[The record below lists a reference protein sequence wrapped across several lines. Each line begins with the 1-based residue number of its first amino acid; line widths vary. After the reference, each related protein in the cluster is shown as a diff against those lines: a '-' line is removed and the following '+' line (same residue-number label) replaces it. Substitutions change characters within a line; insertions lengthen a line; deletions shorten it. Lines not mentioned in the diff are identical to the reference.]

1 MNNVLNMQLIEQLI
15 VAEST
20 PETTLESFYKHVDHV
35 FSSQLTSYAGSVLY
49 QLADTGYVQHSKTTQ
64 SDTIADTLTKQT
76 HETIFSAI
84 PDKTAIVDQSTVY
97 LPLSKQ
103 NSDSPDVIIYLLLTD
118 SDEQQ
123 SINWSLLHKLLCRDY
138 QLSQATSDQ
147 SATGQLSEQI
157 KVQHVLNELATFAI
171 SNRDE
176 QALLDR
182 GAETFL
188 TLLDI
193 DHVGIFVI
201 DEGTNIASLV
211 TDVPPQE
218 GGVREM
224 KVEGAEWEKLARG
237 EHILIE
243 NITNTQIA
251 QDSKEV
257 FDSHGIQSALVL
269 PFRDI
274 SGNHLGSIGLDKFS
288 SQVNITDEQIETAKL
303 ISAQLVSYLQNL
315 RLLENSES
323 FANQMQQIAKFSETI
338 QLRLAIEEILQT
350 TLHFTARI
358 LKAKYIG
365 IILYDEN
372 IQKLVIKAYRQDDQE
387 VVLPPNTPIIPV
399 EGTVV
404 GSVWSSRES
413 IYIPNY
419 DPSQYEKNP
428 YAKDVGVLCAI
439 PLISRGITRGIIE
452 IGRETPSISDIDQ
465 SVFLQLANQLAIAL
479 ENANTYSQSQRLAQS
494 KVLANQ
500 ISLQLQQQMNMD
512 SLLNT
517 TITELGKALGAKRA
531 RIRLGGQQT
540 VDGNE
545 E

>member
-20 PETTLESFYKHVDHV
+20 QETTLESFYKHVDHV

-64 SDTIADTLTKQT
+64 SGTIADTLTEET
-76 HETIFSAI
+76 HETIFSAM
-84 PDKTAIVDQSTVY
+84 PDNTAIVDQSNVY
-97 LPLSKQ
+97 LPLRKQ
-103 NSDSPDVIIYLLLTD
+103 DSDPPDIIIYLLLTD

-123 SINWSLLHKLLCRDY
+123 SINWSVIHKLVCQDY
-138 QLSQATSDQ
+138 QLSQATSYQ
-147 SATGQLSEQI
+147 STTEQLSELL

-201 DEGTNIASLV
+201 DKGTNVASLV

-224 KVEGAEWEKLARG
+224 KVEGAEWAKLARG

-243 NITNTQIA
+243 NITKTQIA
-251 QDSKEV
+251 QDSKQV

-288 SQVNITDEQIETAKL
+288 SQVNISDEQIETAKL
-303 ISAQLVSYLQNL
+303 ISVQLVSYLQNL
-315 RLLENSES
+315 RLLKDSQS

-338 QLRLAIEEILQT
+338 QLRLVIEEILQT
-350 TLHFTARI
+350 ALHFTARI
-358 LKAKYIG
+358 LRANYIS
-365 IILYDEN
+365 IILYDET
-372 IQKLVIKAYRQDDQE
+372 IEKLVIKAYRQDDQE
-387 VVLPPNTPIIPV
+387 VVLPPNNPIMSV
-399 EGTVV
+399 EGTAA
-404 GSVWSSRES
+404 GLVWSSRES
-413 IYIPNY
+413 VYIPNY
-419 DPSQYEKNP
+419 DPSQYQNP
-428 YAKDVGVLCAI
+428 YAKNAAVLCSI

-452 IGRETPSISDIDQ
+452 IGRATPSISNIDQ